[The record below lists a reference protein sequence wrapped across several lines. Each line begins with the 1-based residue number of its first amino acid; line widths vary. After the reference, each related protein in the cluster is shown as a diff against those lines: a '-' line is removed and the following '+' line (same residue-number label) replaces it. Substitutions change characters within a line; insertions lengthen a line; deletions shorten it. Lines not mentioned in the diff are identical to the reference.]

1 MRPVVLLVGRLPN
14 VIANVA
20 KQLED
25 LPVEWLGAHNRE
37 EVIRQLE
44 MEPKIA
50 CVVMGAG
57 LDDPICAF
65 TLRIVFLAPR
75 AWRLLRVGWSKL
87 ICCEIGDDIEMSLS
101 ARSNHHMLNSTEW
114 HAVRIPACTKIR
126 FVSAGDWRRCSPLP
140 PMRF

>member
-57 LDDPICAF
+57 LDDSIRGELLGVIAQRRPDLCIHVKDRASGPEGM
-65 TLRIVFLAPR
+65 APFAR
-75 AWRLLRVGWSKL
+75 RMVEVDLLR
-87 ICCEIGDDIEMSLS
+87 D
-101 ARSNHHMLNSTEW
+101 R
-114 HAVRIPACTKIR
+114 
-126 FVSAGDWRRCSPLP
+126 
-140 PMRF
+140 